1 MSEFDESGRPVGE
14 EDVIARIESDGLAVE
29 SDGRLKVAALAGLIR
44 LAHLVQ
50 EAGLAGRR
58 QLRVRIHLH
67 LLSDR

>member
-1 MSEFDESGRPVGE
+1 
-14 EDVIARIESDGLAVE
+14 
-29 SDGRLKVAALAGLIR
+29 